1 MENTQQIREHK
12 LTKGRIKKLLRTD
25 LFLDV
30 REIKACRCEKPCWSS
45 ERGNQRID
53 VELRD
58 VLVEGNLDS
67 PAIFNLRICNV
78 STENREMIAL
88 AVRYFFHI
96 EIDTKTLSIEEA
108 AALVNDA
115 NMAPSYIKT
124 VLLNITDTGY
134 GFCSEARFNI
144 TSTDDILEC
153 YNAVRFPV
161 QHAASSAIMK
171 ISYYLQNKCQF
182 DWEKKSVE
190 RGEIEKYDN
199 RFHLPQKQAVAQ
211 HQLYPSKKITDVILK
226 RGKLIACISWIPLL
240 IVAFQLSLM
249 CSIDVI
255 RLLHPDFY
263 MPHWCPVGSDASS
276 FSDSMGYTILFE
288 AILAAILGE
297 IILIRHGYGTKRFWK
312 HLSIWY
318 AVYVVLTVG
327 IIILAG
333 MNFNVLSDPPII
345 PLTIAI
351 CLYPVIALLEL
362 MLVMAITRSIK
373 KMIK

>member
-1 MENTQQIREHK
+1 MGNTRQKKKHYF
-12 LTKGRIKKLLRTD
+12 TKGYIKKLLKAN
-25 LFLDV
+25 LNLDV
-30 REIKACRCEKPCWSS
+30 HEIKSSRCDKLCWSTKR
-45 ERGNQRID
+45 ENQRID

-58 VLVEGNLDS
+58 VLVEGNLNS
-67 PAIFNLRICNV
+67 PAIYSLRICNV

-88 AVRYFFHI
+88 AVRYFSHI
-96 EIDTKTLSIEEA
+96 EIDTNTLPIEEA
-108 AALVNDA
+108 AALVNDV
-115 NMAPSYIKT
+115 NMAPSYVKT
-124 VLLNITDTGY
+124 VLLNTTDMGY
-134 GFCSEARFNI
+134 GVCSEAMFNI
-144 TSTDDILEC
+144 TSIDDILEC
-153 YNAVRFPV
+153 YYAIRSTLHRV
-161 QHAASSAIMK
+161 ASSTIMK
-171 ISYYLQNKCQF
+171 INYYLQNKSQF
-182 DWEKKSVE
+182 DWEKKSVK

-312 HLSIWY
+312 HSSIWY